1 MSPIKYYSDLLTKSI
16 GKTLELPS
24 PFDPNNLELIINNKV
39 STKYRNRESSID
51 EIIEIIETSTS
62 IKKGNYIVFFPSY
75 KYLDMVV
82 DCIELNNCE
91 LIIQK
96 NDLNDIKRLEI
107 IEKFK
112 EQSDTSKVGFFVM
125 GGVFSEG
132 IDLIGDALSGV
143 IIIGVGL
150 PMICDENNIL
160 KDYFDKVYSKGYEY
174 AYMYPGF
181 TKVIQ
186 AVGRVIRTE
195 TDRGFAI
202 LVDER
207 FNYSQYRNLMP
218 QHWNKIKVINSSYVL
233 KKELEEFNNK

>member
-1 MSPIKYYSDLLTKSI
+1 
-16 GKTLELPS
+16 
-24 PFDPNNLELIINNKV
+24 
-39 STKYRNRESSID
+39 
-51 EIIEIIETSTS
+51 
-62 IKKGNYIVFFPSY
+62 
-75 KYLDMVV
+75 
-82 DCIELNNCE
+82 
-91 LIIQK
+91 
-96 NDLNDIKRLEI
+96 
-107 IEKFK
+107 
-112 EQSDTSKVGFFVM
+112 M

-143 IIIGVGL
+143 IIVGVGL

-160 KDYFDKVYSKGYEY
+160 KDYFDQIYAKGFEY

-202 LVDER
+202 LIDER

-218 QHWNKIKVINSSYVL
+218 QHWKNIKVINSNYVL
-233 KKELEEFNNK
+233 KKELEEFDKK

>member
-1 MSPIKYYSDLLTKSI
+1 MPGQSI
-16 GKTLELPS
+16 
-24 PFDPNNLELIINNKV
+24 
-39 STKYRNRESSID
+39 
-51 EIIEIIETSTS
+51 
-62 IKKGNYIVFFPSY
+62 
-75 KYLDMVV
+75 
-82 DCIELNNCE
+82 
-91 LIIQK
+91 
-96 NDLNDIKRLEI
+96 
-107 IEKFK
+107 
-112 EQSDTSKVGFFVM
+112 
-125 GGVFSEG
+125 
-132 IDLIGDALSGV
+132 IGDAELVHSYFGEHEYSTETFKETTLAEV
-143 IIIGVGL
+143 ARLVNSTTI
-150 PMICDENNIL
+150 
-160 KDYFDKVYSKGYEY
+160 DYTTNVYIVEASVYSKGYEY